1 MYNIVPRT
9 LNLAGAQMAHAAR
22 GAAMRFPWENTLAF
36 AGSPYE
42 NKRPP
47 NGGLLFWQGHKGLAR
62 RMAPL
67 CVFRGKTRSPLRDPH
82 TKTKD
87 HRMVVFYFG
96 RGTKARTLDTRF
108 WRPLLY
114 QLSYTP
120 IGAGL
125 IPRCA
130 LAANQ
135 AMLERVTGIEPAR
148 PAWKAGIL
156 PLNYT
161 RRINA

>member
-1 MYNIVPRT
+1 MAGAQTARASRSAAYVFSVGKHARLCGIPIRKQKAAEWRLFV
-9 LNLAGAQMAHAAR
+9 LAGAQTARAAH
-22 GAAMRFPWENTLAF
+22 GAAMCFPWENTLAF
-36 AGSPYE
+36 V
-42 NKRPP
+42 N
-47 NGGLLFWQGHKGLAR
+47 
-62 RMAPL
+62 
-67 CVFRGKTRSPLRDPH
+67 PH
-82 TKTKD
+82 TKVKD

>member
-1 MYNIVPRT
+1 
-9 LNLAGAQMAHAAR
+9 MAHAAH
-22 GAAMRFPWENTLAF
+22 GAAMCFPWENTLAF
-36 AGSPYE
+36 A
-42 NKRPP
+42 
-47 NGGLLFWQGHKGLAR
+47 
-62 RMAPL
+62 
-67 CVFRGKTRSPLRDPH
+67 DPH
-82 TKTKD
+82 TKIKD

-120 IGAGL
+120 ICAGL

>member
-1 MYNIVPRT
+1 MGTLVRT
-9 LNLAGAQMAHAAR
+9 PCQNKKSREPSSQDFWQGHKRLGRRVAPPMC
-22 GAAMRFPWENTLAF
+22 FPWENTLAF
-36 AGSPYE
+36 A
-42 NKRPP
+42 
-47 NGGLLFWQGHKGLAR
+47 
-62 RMAPL
+62 
-67 CVFRGKTRSPLRDPH
+67 DPH
-82 TKTKD
+82 TKIKD